1 MHACAYIKPSCML
14 KHSCL
19 LLVFFVLLFF
29 FQSIEGRFQKKA
41 ATKQMTLPGLTDE
54 INNAIVAAHL
64 NVLIWICTA
73 GDTDTS
79 DRVS

>member
-1 MHACAYIKPSCML
+1 
-14 KHSCL
+14 
-19 LLVFFVLLFF
+19 
-29 FQSIEGRFQKKA
+29 
-41 ATKQMTLPGLTDE
+41 MTLPGLTDE

-64 NVLIWICTA
+64 NALIWICTA